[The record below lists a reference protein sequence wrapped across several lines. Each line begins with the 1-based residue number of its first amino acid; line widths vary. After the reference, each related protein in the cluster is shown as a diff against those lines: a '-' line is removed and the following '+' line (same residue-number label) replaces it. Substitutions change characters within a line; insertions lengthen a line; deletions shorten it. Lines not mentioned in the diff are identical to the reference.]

1 MARKYAQVQF
11 SALYANLHI
20 VQFFYS
26 NAMISLGGVALYKG
40 DGQSDTTDRQTA
52 MVISIGVGGGK
63 INK

>member
-1 MARKYAQVQF
+1 MARKYAKVQF

-40 DGQSDTTDRQTA
+40 DGQSDTTDRQT
-52 MVISIGVGGGK
+52 G
-63 INK
+63 